1 MNEFN
6 EQLCRSIFT
15 LAGIEVLRVWRLPNQ
30 YWRRPEADEK
40 SPWFL
45 VKTDAGLIQIGWR
58 KRVISIDWSDT
69 SIRQIV
75 TSDEVT
81 KNESLVHAWST
92 TKAVEYLSS
101 LGRLLMNVEEVQS

>member
-58 KRVISIDWSDT
+58 KRAIAIDWGDT
-69 SIRQIV
+69 NIRQIV
-75 TSDEVT
+75 TGDEVT
-81 KNESLVHAWST
+81 KNESLVHALST
-92 TKAVEYLSS
+92 AKAVEYLSS
-101 LGRLLMNVEEVQS
+101 LGKLSRKAAGVQS

>member
-1 MNEFN
+1 VNEFN

-15 LAGIEVLRVWRLPNQ
+15 LAGIEVLQVWRLPNQ
-30 YWRRPEADEK
+30 YWKRPEANEI

-45 VKTDAGLIQIGWR
+45 VKTHAGLIEIGWR
-58 KRVISIDWSDT
+58 KRVIAIDWGGT
-69 SIRQIV
+69 KIRQIA

-81 KNESLVHAWST
+81 KNESLVHAWGT